1 MKLDKAEQ
9 GTINNSKI
17 LLAAIAIIL
26 ILILAINVVNWLEG
40 PSVING
46 VQAQKVTNI
55 KVLIFNG
62 QGVMEES
69 VAGIED
75 SLNDTNNQNLTPYY
89 HFNYSTTN
97 IINLKTLS
105 AYDVLIMPGGDAS
118 TYIKSDDI
126 DSEAIKQFVSG
137 GKGYLGICAGAY
149 VASNYIDEYYPGWG
163 IASDVNSKN
172 ENYEGMLSV
181 SMTSYGKRMLSESS
195 LQNLHMENGPAM
207 YTNNSQIIMAT
218 YADNKTGYQNYAAIL
233 GENYGNGRV
242 LLSSPHPE
250 MNPQNPQLL
259 ANMII
264 WAAKK
269 I

>member
-1 MKLDKAEQ
+1 MKFDKRKKSR
-9 GTINNSKI
+9 INKFKVI
-17 LLAAIAIIL
+17 IAAIAIIL
-26 ILILAINVVNWLEG
+26 ILILAIYAVNL
-40 PSVING
+40 SDSSAFNS
-46 VQAQKVTNI
+46 VQAKKVSDI

-62 QGVMEES
+62 EGVMEES
-69 VAGIED
+69 VEGLED

-89 HFNYSTTN
+89 HFNYTTTN
-97 IINLKTLS
+97 VINSKTLS
-105 AYDVLIMPGGDAS
+105 SYDVLIMPGGNAS
-118 TYIKSDDI
+118 TYLDSDAI
-126 DSEAIKQFVSG
+126 DSQAIKQFVSG

-149 VASNYIDEYYPGWG
+149 VASNYVDDYYPGWG

-181 SMTSYGKRMLSESS
+181 SMTSYGIRVLSESS

-218 YADNKTGYQNYAAIL
+218 FADNKTGYQNYTAIL

-242 LLSSPHPE
+242 LLSGPHPE
-250 MNPQNPQLL
+250 MNPQNPELL
-259 ANMII
+259 ANMIV
-264 WAAKK
+264 WTAKK